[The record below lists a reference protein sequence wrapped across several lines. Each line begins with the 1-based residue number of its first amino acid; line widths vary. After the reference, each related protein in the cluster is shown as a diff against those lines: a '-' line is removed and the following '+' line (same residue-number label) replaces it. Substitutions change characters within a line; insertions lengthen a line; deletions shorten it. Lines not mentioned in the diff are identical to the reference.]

1 MAGVAVGV
9 EGGRGGSVRVLGYR
23 GEAAATLRCP
33 FASIAPYL
41 HSRRLRR
48 AWSAR
53 RAAWPPLDYPSAP
66 RLPAGT
72 QPFASLL
79 HAPRR
84 WQEVNIEFGI
94 GEFNVENHPRR
105 VLRNFER
112 ERGQDGWQV

>member
-1 MAGVAVGV
+1 MPPHLYCPLPPQ
-9 EGGRGGSVRVLGYR
+9 SP
-23 GEAAATLRCP
+23 AAPCLV
-33 FASIAPYL
+33 
-41 HSRRLRR
+41 
-48 AWSAR
+48 AR
-53 RAAWPPLDYPSAP
+53 RAASPPLYYPSAP

-72 QPFASLL
+72 QAFASLL

-112 ERGQDGWQV
+112 ERGQDGFQI

>member
-1 MAGVAVGV
+1 M
-9 EGGRGGSVRVLGYR
+9 SPHLYCN
-23 GEAAATLRCP
+23 T
-33 FASIAPYL
+33 APYL
-41 HSRRLRR
+41 HSRRPRR

-53 RAAWPPLDYPSAP
+53 RAASPPLYY
-66 RLPAGT
+66 RLSTTPQRLAFPAPAGT
-72 QPFASLL
+72 QAFAPLL

-112 ERGQDGWQV
+112 ERGQDGFQI